1 MNISKP
7 SRQRGITL
15 SGLIMAAFVL
25 VLVVS
30 TGLKLVPAYIE
41 NSEIQKIFNEIS
53 NDQAMQKASMS
64 DIRLSFSRRA
74 SIDNIQAI
82 KGDDIDIDTSSGKP
96 VLSASYFV
104 KIPLAGNISFYL
116 DFNPVSGKS

>member
-7 SRQRGITL
+7 GKQRGITL
-15 SGLIMAAFVL
+15 SGLIAAAFVL

-41 NSEIQKIFNEIS
+41 NAEIQKIFNEVS
-53 NDQAMQKASMS
+53 NDPAMQKASLS
-64 DIRLSFSRRA
+64 DIRLSYARRA

-82 KGDDIDIDTSSGKP
+82 KLDDIDVDTSSGKP

-104 KIPLAGNISFYL
+104 KVPLAGNISFYL

>member
-7 SRQRGITL
+7 GIQRGITL
-15 SGLIMAAFVL
+15 SGLVIGAFVL

-41 NSEIQKIFNEIS
+41 NAEIQKIFNEVS
-53 NDQAMQKASMS
+53 NDPAMQKAPLS
-64 DIRLSFSRRA
+64 DIRLSYARRA

-82 KGDDIDIDTSSGKP
+82 KLDDIDVDTSSGRP

-116 DFNPVSGKS
+116 DFNPVSGKG

>member
-7 SRQRGITL
+7 GMQRGITL
-15 SGLIMAAFVL
+15 SGLITAAFVL

-41 NSEIQKIFNEIS
+41 NAEIQKIFNEIS
-53 NDQAMQKASMS
+53 NDPAMQKSSLS
-64 DIRLSFSRRA
+64 DIRMAYIRRA
-74 SIDNIQAI
+74 SIDNIQAVKI
-82 KGDDIDIDTSSGKP
+82 EDIDVDTSSGKP

-104 KIPLAGNISFYL
+104 KVPLAGNISFYL

>member
-7 SRQRGITL
+7 NAQRGITL
-15 SGLIMAAFVL
+15 TGVIIGAFIL
-25 VLVVS
+25 VLALT

-41 NSEIQKIFNEIS
+41 NAEIQKIFNEVS
-53 NDQAMQKASMS
+53 NDPAMQKASVS
-64 DIRLSFSRRA
+64 DIRLSYIRRA
-74 SIDNIQAI
+74 SIDNIKSI
-82 KGDDIDIDTSSGKP
+82 GMNDVDVDTSSGNP

-116 DFNPVSGKS
+116 DFNPASGKN

>member
-7 SRQRGITL
+7 GIQRGITL
-15 SGLIMAAFVL
+15 SGLIAGAFVL

-30 TGLKLVPAYIE
+30 TGLKLVPSYIE
-41 NSEIQKIFNEIS
+41 NAEIQKIFNEVS
-53 NDQAMQKASMS
+53 NDPAMQKTSLS
-64 DIRLSFSRRA
+64 DIRLSYARRA

-82 KGDDIDIDTSSGKP
+82 KPDDIDVDTSSGKP

>member
-1 MNISKP
+1 MNITKP
-7 SRQRGITL
+7 GKQRGITL
-15 SGLIMAAFVL
+15 SGLITAAFVL

-41 NSEIQKIFNEIS
+41 NAEIQKIFNEIS
-53 NDQAMQKASMS
+53 NDPAMQKSSLS
-64 DIRLSFSRRA
+64 DIRMAYIRRA
-74 SIDNIQAI
+74 SIDNIQAVKI
-82 KGDDIDIDTSSGKP
+82 EDIDVDTSSGKP

>member
-1 MNISKP
+1 MNISRPGMQK
-7 SRQRGITL
+7 GITL
-15 SGLIMAAFVL
+15 SGLIGAAFVL

-41 NSEIQKIFNEIS
+41 NSEIQKIFNEVS
-53 NDQAMQKASMS
+53 NDPAMQKASLS
-64 DIRLSFSRRA
+64 DIRLSFARRA

-82 KGDDIDIDTSSGKP
+82 KIEDIDVDTSSGKP

-116 DFNPVSGKS
+116 DFNPTSGKS

>member
-7 SRQRGITL
+7 GMQRGITL
-15 SGLIMAAFVL
+15 SGLITAAFVL

-41 NSEIQKIFNEIS
+41 NAEIQKIFNEIS
-53 NDQAMQKASMS
+53 NDPAMQKSSLS
-64 DIRLSFSRRA
+64 DIRMAYIRRA
-74 SIDNIQAI
+74 SIDNIQAVKI
-82 KGDDIDIDTSSGKP
+82 EDIDVDTSSGKP
-96 VLSASYFV
+96 VLSASYSV
-104 KIPLAGNISFYL
+104 KVPLAGNISFYL

>member
-1 MNISKP
+1 MNISRPGMQK
-7 SRQRGITL
+7 GITL
-15 SGLIMAAFVL
+15 SGLIITAFVL

-41 NSEIQKIFNEIS
+41 NADIQKVFNEVS
-53 NDQAMQKASMS
+53 NDPAMQKASLN
-64 DIRLSFSRRA
+64 DIRISYARRA

-82 KGDDIDIDTSSGKP
+82 KAEDIDVDTSSGKP

-116 DFNPVSGKS
+116 DFNPTSGKG